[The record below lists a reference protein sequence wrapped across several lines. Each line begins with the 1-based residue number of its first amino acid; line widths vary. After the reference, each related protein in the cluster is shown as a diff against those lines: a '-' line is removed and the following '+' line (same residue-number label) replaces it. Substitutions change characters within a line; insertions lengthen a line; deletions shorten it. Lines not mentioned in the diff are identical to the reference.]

1 MKGRSPEPRYW
12 MVPIV
17 FVASFGWAFLL
28 AWLLTGCLKLV
39 APSGSTKVD
48 ITKIPMPAAPYCE
61 LPGFPSPPP
70 ELQLDHRLEDVIDRT
85 MVHIRDYNLIIEWG
99 MYVSFWSQR
108 VQECLDRLTNK
119 PAVHSAPPTTKP

>member
-39 APSGSTKVD
+39 APSGSTKVE
-48 ITKIPMPAAPYCE
+48 ITKIPMPAAPYCD

-70 ELQLDHRLEDVIDRT
+70 KLKLDHGQDDFTDRT
-85 MVHIRDYNLIIEWG
+85 LFTIRNKNLLINWG
-99 MYVSFWSQR
+99 FNVRS
-108 VQECLDRLTNK
+108 
-119 PAVHSAPPTTKP
+119 